1 MNRWLVLW
9 ITSITLWAS
18 GACAQEVKIS
28 SISVSRL
35 GKANLCSALGGG
47 EQAPVITIRHARGT
61 GSISIS
67 MVDRLSNGRTNDHG
81 STQVQAEPSG
91 TTIVRNSFRPPC
103 NRITSQGVTSAYYVT
118 ATSGQSSKTVLWGRY
133 P

>member
-1 MNRWLVLW
+1 MFGRAVFAAAL
-9 ITSITLWAS
+9 TLGA
-18 GACAQEVKIS
+18 GAACAQEVKIS
-28 SISVSRL
+28 SVSVSRL

-47 EQAPVITIRHARGT
+47 EQAPVITIRHTRGT
-61 GSISIS
+61 GSISIA

-81 STQVQAEPSG
+81 SSQVQAEPTG
-91 TTIVRNSFRPPC
+91 TTIVRNNFRPPC
-103 NRITSQGVTSAYYVT
+103 NRITSQGVKSAYYVT